1 MKRIQSAILVLTICI
16 TAFAFMACSSESK
29 KCLSEN
35 DLGSCSRECSR
46 GNNPEACAHYK
57 KLAIKEC
64 PLAQK
69 AEIRDKHYIAC
80 NAICTRGV
88 TAACDILKSKGLH

>member
-1 MKRIQSAILVLTICI
+1 MKRMKHALLVLTICV
-16 TAFAFMACSSESK
+16 TAFGFLACSSESK

-35 DLGSCSRECSR
+35 DLGSCARECSR
-46 GNNPEACAHYK
+46 GGNSEACVHYK

-80 NAICTRGV
+80 NAICNDGV
-88 TAACDILKSKGLH
+88 TEACNILKTKGLH